1 MGKITPIR
9 YHLALVLKSL
19 HFPLTYPSI
28 NDSLKK
34 RGYTLTES
42 SLRLVPSVP
51 LGARS
56 YLSGRIATKEECYVD
71 IDADRKFIAT
81 EGRNTKKV
89 IETFND
95 LVNMSKE
102 DFNVSGEEFDYCE
115 LIASFS
121 APAIKN
127 SMESI
132 KKTLK
137 NELYVQVSK
146 ILKSEV
152 SPYTVTF
159 APSKGMPSDKIWFHI
174 KIEPEV
180 TMPKKAYDISVIYRH
195 EDKNDVLSFTS
206 EVESKILEIINLIE
220 G

>member
-1 MGKITPIR
+1 MSKITPIR
-9 YHLALVLKSL
+9 YQLALVLKSL

-34 RGYTLTES
+34 RGYTPTES
-42 SLRLVPSVP
+42 SLRLPSVP
-51 LGARS
+51 MGARS
-56 YLSGRIATKEECYVD
+56 YLSGRIAAKEECYVD
-71 IDADRKFIAT
+71 IDAGRKFIAT

-95 LVNMSKE
+95 LVNMAAE
-102 DFNVSGEEFDYCE
+102 DFNVSEEEFDYCE

-137 NELYVQVSK
+137 NGLYVQASK

-159 APSKGMPSDKIWFHI
+159 VPSKGMPSDKIWFHI
-174 KIEPEV
+174 EIEPEV
-180 TMPKKAYDISVIYRH
+180 AMPKKAYNISVMYRH
-195 EDKNDVLSFTS
+195 EDKNDVLSFTN